1 MGGVPAAPREQGRGL
16 WWQTPATGQLKHNGA
31 CIRLPEVPM
40 ESMVT
45 HSTTVSVPCA
55 MPNDALMHGGRQAR
69 VQCSP
74 YR

>member
-1 MGGVPAAPREQGRGL
+1 MEFRWPPGSREEGFGGRHQ
-16 WWQTPATGQLKHNGA
+16 QQGQLKHNEV